1 MLDRGTKLERFSS
14 WLAVQ
19 TTSGV
24 GTMACAHVFASSPA
38 WPGAIL
44 RGGCAPPERRSALF
58 HQARAHL
65 IVAWIA
71 QTILLLVPCS
81 IVIGGQN
88 TVAEASDK
96 RAEDTYKDA
105 ESILAEP
112 LEIQSTSAGWTTR

>member
-1 MLDRGTKLERFSS
+1 
-14 WLAVQ
+14 
-19 TTSGV
+19 
-24 GTMACAHVFASSPA
+24 
-38 WPGAIL
+38 
-44 RGGCAPPERRSALF
+44 
-58 HQARAHL
+58 L
-65 IVAWIA
+65 IVSWIA